1 MPKVLEI
8 QQLYDDN
15 ESILSVV
22 FDGEEHNEFYMFFK
36 ATKNVQYLYQFFEDH
51 QHELEQWNGRGGKK
65 YSVEEAV
72 SLTLTEASSFR
83 DLLLDAAVGDDIELE
98 DIFIP
103 LYKNEYGIHFIKS
116 KARGEDGKSW
126 LRLYGIRLDYNV
138 YVITGGTI
146 KLSQT
151 MQEHE
156 YLMYEMVKLDV
167 TIAFLKGHGI
177 EDASD
182 L

>member
-1 MPKVLEI
+1 MLKVLEI
-8 QQLYDDN
+8 EQLYDDN

-22 FDGEEHNEFYMFFK
+22 FQGEEHNEFFKFFK
-36 ATKNVQYLYQFFEDH
+36 ATKNVSYLNQFFDDH
-51 QHELEQWNGRGGKK
+51 KNELDNWNGRDGSK
-65 YSVEEAV
+65 YSVEGAV
-72 SLTLTEASSFR
+72 SLTLSEAASFR
-83 DLLLDAAVGDDIELE
+83 TLLLKADDGNDIDLE

-103 LYKNEYGIHFIKS
+103 LHNNEYGINLIKS

-156 YLMYEMVKLDV
+156 YLMYEIKKLEA
-167 TIAFLKGHGI
+167 TIEFLKEHGI
-177 EDASD
+177 VDAND